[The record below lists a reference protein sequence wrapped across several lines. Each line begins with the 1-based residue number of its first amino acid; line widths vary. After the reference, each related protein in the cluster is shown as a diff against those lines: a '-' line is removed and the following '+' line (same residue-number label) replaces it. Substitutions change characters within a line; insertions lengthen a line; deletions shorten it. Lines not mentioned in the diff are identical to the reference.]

1 MNTFVP
7 AGMGL
12 EGGSLD
18 DFLLKSPTP
27 YHASQSIADAL
38 DRAGFIRL
46 EETDEWK
53 IKLGESYYVTRNDT
67 SIVAFRNGQ
76 NFPLNSGLRLIGAHL
91 DQSMLETQSESVLP
105 RTWL

>member
-7 AGMGL
+7 AGMEL

-38 DRAGFIRL
+38 DRAGFFRL

-53 IKLGESYYVTRNDT
+53 IKLGESYYVIRNDT

-76 NFPLNSGLRLIGAHL
+76 NSPLIFRVAFDWCASG
-91 DQSMLETQSESVLP
+91 QSMLETQSESVLP
-105 RTWL
+105 GTWL